1 MRIASLVAALV
12 LSGSADARP
21 AATDIGPTTRPTV
34 ELFLWCAQ
42 FPDAVCRRQAADAA
56 RAHCRTIGR
65 KAQFV
70 LSALLQRHVAH
81 GEEGHFVYDCTRQ
94 RRL

>member
-1 MRIASLVAALV
+1 MRIAGLVAALV
-12 LSGSADARP
+12 LSGSAAARP
-21 AATDIGPTTRPTV
+21 VATDIGATTRPTV

-56 RAHCRTIGR
+56 RAHCRAMGR

-81 GEEGHFVYDCTRQ
+81 GEEGYFLYDCTR
-94 RRL
+94 